1 MTKHFV
7 SSNTLKVQKKL
18 ILGWSHSVV
27 HIVTIHLPIEVL
39 WNNMNELTLPLWDIS
54 CYTFSS
60 WMASHQYESFHVS
73 LSDLFVKCLVKMWTY
88 EWLLASVILSSFF
101 ILLESINVLLQ
112 CEQWNGFWPVWVI
125 PCCLNAQIVKYF
137 GGTWKD
143 PHWHEAIQLFTLWQ
157 DICQLKCF
165 ESTWQ
170 NSNCGEA
177 IQLFILWQDIC
188 TFKYF

>member
-1 MTKHFV
+1 M
-7 SSNTLKVQKKL
+7 
-18 ILGWSHSVV
+18 
-27 HIVTIHLPIEVL
+27 
-39 WNNMNELTLPLWDIS
+39 WDIS
-54 CYTFSS
+54 CNTFSS
-60 WMASHQYESFHVS
+60 WVASHQYESFHVS

-88 EWLLASVILSSFF
+88 EWLLASVIPSCFF

-170 NSNCGEA
+170 NLYCGEA